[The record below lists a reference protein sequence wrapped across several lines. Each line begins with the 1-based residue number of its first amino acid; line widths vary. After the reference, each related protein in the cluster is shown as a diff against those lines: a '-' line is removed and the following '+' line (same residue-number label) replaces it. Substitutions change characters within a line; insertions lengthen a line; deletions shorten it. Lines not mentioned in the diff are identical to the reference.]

1 MHTDERRGF
10 VVTRT
15 GCERESVGQTRTPCK
30 EKRIAPFRLG
40 NVGAIMDDKR
50 VEWNGDKEQKAIDV
64 LSASRLNSSLG
75 SFGTSMAKWP
85 SPVQPILPGKATAA
99 ALRGSANA
107 STTRPTSCQRLK
119 ILERSSGNEHPQW
132 LHYIVLARYKFFDTI
147 YRWSYTRLDERYRF
161 AESTSYSLPKRP
173 AE

>member
-64 LSASRLNSSLG
+64 LSGVPSELIARELWNEYGKVAFAS
-75 SFGTSMAKWP
+75 
-85 SPVQPILPGKATAA
+85 
-99 ALRGSANA
+99 SANPSGKGNCGRVEGIGERIYNEA
-107 STTRPTSCQRLK
+107 DLVPT
-119 ILERSSGNEHPQW
+119 PQD
-132 LHYIVLARYKFFDTI
+132 LGAL
-147 YRWSYTRLDERYRF
+147 
-161 AESTSYSLPKRP
+161 
-173 AE
+173 